1 MSRREGK
8 RMDVS
13 VILPEECISHIIS
26 NTSPRDACRSSMVS
40 PHFKSAADS
49 DYVWESFLPTDYQQ
63 IISNLV
69 SPSSSLSS
77 LSKKDLYLHLCHNPI
92 LINNG
97 TMSFSLEKESGKK
110 CYMVGA
116 RGLTVVWGETPAY
129 WIWPSLPE
137 SRFSEV
143 CELNYVWW
151 LNVKGTIDTK
161 ILSPNT
167 TYAVYFVFSSAK
179 SNHGLQ
185 TRPIELSV
193 HFEGSEGPQR
203 RRVFL
208 ILQKI
213 CLDLLLT
220 EEMGGQRL
228 IWVGSSMRMEMMEQW
243 CLLYLILISST
254 LNVASLSK
262 ELNSGQEMV
271 DRYKYI

>member
-1 MSRREGK
+1 
-8 RMDVS
+8 MDVS

-208 ILQKI
+208 NPPE
-213 CLDLLLT
+213 DMPRLT
-220 EEMGGQRL
+220 PDRGDGWSEIDMGGFFNENGDDGT
-228 IWVGSSMRMEMMEQW
+228 VV
-243 CLLYLILISST
+243 ST
-254 LNVASLSK
+254 LFDFDQFNIKRGFIV
-262 ELNSGQEMV
+262 EGIEFRPRNG
-271 DRYKYI
+271 

>member
-1 MSRREGK
+1 
-8 RMDVS
+8 MDIS

-26 NTSPRDACRSSMVS
+26 ITSPRDACRSSIVS
-40 PHFKSAADS
+40 PRFKSAADS

-69 SPSSSLSS
+69 SPSPSLSS
-77 LSKKDLYLHLCHNPI
+77 LSKKDLYFHLCHNPI

-116 RGLTVVWGETPAY
+116 RGLTVVLGDTPAY
-129 WIWPSLPE
+129 WIWPSLLE
-137 SRFSEV
+137 SRSSEV
-143 CELNYVWW
+143 AELNYVWW

-167 TYAVYFVFSSAK
+167 TYSAYFVFSFAK
-179 SNHGLQ
+179 SNHGFQ

-193 HFEGSEGPQR
+193 RFEGSGSPQR

-208 ILQKI
+208 NPPEDIPR
-213 CLDLLLT
+213 LT
-220 EEMGGQRL
+220 RVRGDGWSEIDMGGFFNENGDDGT
-228 IWVGSSMRMEMMEQW
+228 VVT
-243 CLLYLILISST
+243 T
-254 LNVASLSK
+254 LFDFDQ
-262 ELNSGQEMV
+262 LNIKRGFIVEGIEF
-271 DRYKYI
+271 RPRNG